1 MTEWLSCLD
10 EEGMAQLVTLFKMY
24 LSAHF
29 TTRPV
34 GLTHP
39 AICAVKG
46 LDILY
51 QANNI
56 GTQRE
61 QERQRRSAI
70 QDAKDGKQP
79 TVATETTSTI
89 SYKYFY
95 SGVMEALKFRDEYQ
109 IWREGWDA
117 EPKSLLSEKPGP
129 GDVHLTVDGVQ
140 KELDFEKIFAPA
152 NDSTSPAARDMID
165 NSWVDK
171 AEASLK

>member
-1 MTEWLSCLD
+1 MRRILQIFITLQDTATLTEWLSCLD

-29 TTRPV
+29 TTRPA
-34 GLTHP
+34 GSSHP

-46 LDILY
+46 LDVLY

-61 QERQRRSAI
+61 HERQRRAAI
-70 QDAKDGKQP
+70 QDAKDGKP
-79 TVATETTSTI
+79 TTVMSEMTSTI

-109 IWREGWDA
+109 IWREGWDKRYVPTDYGA
-117 EPKSLLSEKPGP
+117 
-129 GDVHLTVDGVQ
+129 
-140 KELDFEKIFAPA
+140 FEARR
-152 NDSTSPAARDMID
+152 DS
-165 NSWVDK
+165 VC
-171 AEASLK
+171 